1 MRCPG
6 RRGPYYYCSANLWK
20 RRHHESSG
28 KGGLGFS
35 LLSTR
40 TVWHR
45 KNFGFSPKRLLADL
59 TGCGAGGELSM
70 PAKHTGNREKILL
83 INGKSETSLL
93 VSLEQEGY
101 DVTVCESPQRAW
113 GFVYPIRPH
122 FIILHLEQPS
132 SKDIYGLQECR
143 ALADGVP
150 LIIAIH

>member
-1 MRCPG
+1 
-6 RRGPYYYCSANLWK
+6 
-20 RRHHESSG
+20 
-28 KGGLGFS
+28 
-35 LLSTR
+35 
-40 TVWHR
+40 
-45 KNFGFSPKRLLADL
+45 
-59 TGCGAGGELSM
+59 M

-150 LIIAIH
+150 LIIAIHASQSEAFIKELGEPVPRFLYLPLKPKAVKEALDGLESPVDSRAGSGWGK